1 MSNSPKIVLIGA
13 GSTVFMR
20 NLIGDILQQKAL
32 SNAHTALVDIDEKR
46 LDESAIIAKRMIKSL
61 KVGATLTTHTDQ
73 FEALKDADF
82 VIVAFQIGGYDPCTI
97 TDFEVPKEFGLRQ
110 TIGDTVGIGG
120 IMRGLR
126 TVPHLWSICEDMLQV
141 CPNALLLQYVNP
153 MAINTW
159 AITRKYPSIKQVGL
173 CHSEQHTAQALAIDL
188 KIDIE
193 NIRYRCAG
201 INHIAFFLNFEQI
214 LSNGEYQD
222 LYPKLLAGYES
233 GEYPTTESLYS
244 PRCPNKI
251 RYEMLKRVGY
261 FVTESSEH
269 FAEYVPWF
277 IKRDRQDIIDK
288 FSIPLDE
295 YPLRCIEQIDNW
307 QKENKALQST
317 DTLMVEQ
324 SNEYA
329 SQIINSVWTGIPS
342 VIYGNV
348 ANTGLINSLPHGCA
362 VEVPCLVD
370 RNGIQPSHIGELP
383 PQLTA
388 IMQSSVS
395 VQALVVE
402 ALMTE
407 NPDYIYHAAMMD
419 LHTAA
424 ELDLE
429 QIWKMVDRLRHA
441 HGQWLPAWARLKR

>member
-1 MSNSPKIVLIGA
+1 MKSSPKIVFIGA

-20 NLIGDILQQKAL
+20 NLIGDILQQDAL
-32 SNAHTALVDIDEKR
+32 SQAHTALVDIDELR
-46 LDESAIIAKRMIKSL
+46 LKESADIAKQMIKSL
-61 KVGATLTTHTDQ
+61 KVEATVSTHTNQ

-97 TDFEVPKEFGLRQ
+97 NDFEVPKEFGLRQ
-110 TIGDTVGIGG
+110 TIADTVGVGG

-126 TVPHLWSICEDMLQV
+126 TVPHLWSVCDDMMKV
-141 CPNALLLQYVNP
+141 CPNAHLLQYVNP

-159 AITRKYPSIKQVGL
+159 SIALKYPSIKQVGL
-173 CHSEQHTAQALAIDL
+173 CHSVQHTAEALAIDL
-188 KIDIE
+188 NINVND
-193 NIRYRCAG
+193 IRYRCAG
-201 INHIAFFLNFEQI
+201 INHIAFFLKFEEV

-233 GEYPTTESLYS
+233 GKYPTVESLDS
-244 PRCPNKI
+244 PRCPNLI
-251 RYEMLKRVGY
+251 RYEILKRVGY

-288 FSIPLDE
+288 FAIPLDE
-295 YPLRCIEQIDNW
+295 YPLRCIEQIENW
-307 QKENKALQST
+307 QKESE
-317 DTLMVEQ
+317 TLKSKNSLKIEQ

-329 SQIINSVWTGIPS
+329 SQIINSIWTGTPS

-348 ANTGLINSLPHGCA
+348 ANKGLIESLPEGCA

-370 RNGIQPSHIGELP
+370 RNGIQPTYIGKLP
-383 PQLTA
+383 PQLAA

-395 VQALVVE
+395 VQALTVE

-407 NPDYIYHAAMMD
+407 DPQYIYHAAMMD
-419 LHTAA
+419 PHTAA
-424 ELDLE
+424 ELDLD
-429 QIWKMVDRLRHA
+429 QIWNLVDRLRQA
-441 HGQWLPAWARLKR
+441 HEKWLPEWARL